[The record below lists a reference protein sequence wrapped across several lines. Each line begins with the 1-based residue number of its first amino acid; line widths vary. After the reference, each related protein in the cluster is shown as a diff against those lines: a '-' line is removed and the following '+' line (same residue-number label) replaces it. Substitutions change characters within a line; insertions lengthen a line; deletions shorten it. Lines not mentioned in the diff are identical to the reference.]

1 MKPKDINMQSLVDG
15 FIDDCLTPS
24 PGTWTLA
31 KHLYEI
37 FGVYCDELGVELPG
51 TNITFG
57 MAMSK
62 RIQKRISNGLAQ
74 YAMVFKPEIFC
85 ALDHGGIDQ
94 GGSDESIRSK
104 AGETIAGED

>member
-37 FGVYCDELGVELPG
+37 FGVYCDELDVELPG

-57 MAMSK
+57 MAMSR
-62 RIQKRISNGLAQ
+62 RIQKRISNGLSQ
-74 YAMVFKPEIFC
+74 YAIVFKPEIFV

-94 GGSDESIRSK
+94 NEQTGSEISK
-104 AGETIAGED
+104 AVTSEE

>member
-15 FIDDCLTPS
+15 FIDDCLTQS

-62 RIQKRISNGLAQ
+62 KIQKRISNGLAQ
-74 YAMVFKPEIFC
+74 YAIVFKPEIFT

-94 GGSDESIRSK
+94 NESVRSK
-104 AGETIAGED
+104 TSETVAGEE